1 MDRDSETGR
10 LEMLLENNVAI
21 VTGGA
26 KGMGRGIALKF
37 AAEGCHVVVCDIDE
51 AGAES
56 VAEEVR
62 ALGRGSLAAIVD
74 ITNSVQID
82 KMVSRTLEE
91 FGTIDVL
98 INNAGGVPGT
108 HGSGSSENI
117 SEEEWDRIVALNL
130 KGPFLVT
137 KAVLPTMKKN
147 GAGKIVF
154 VSSMGAVS
162 PVVSVLHY
170 HAAKAGVLGLSLN
183 LAFELAPLGIRANT
197 IVPGP
202 IETPFWDALMPPG
215 PERETFFAAVSKH
228 EVPLGRMG
236 TTDDIAGAALFLAS
250 KLSDFVTG
258 QVLCVA
264 GGQPMLSQQATF
276 NIEGYLKERGMLGE
290 GA

>member
-1 MDRDSETGR
+1 
-10 LEMLLENNVAI
+10 MLLENKVAI

-26 KGMGRGIALKF
+26 KGMGRGIALRF
-37 AAEGCHVVVCDIDE
+37 AEEGCHVVVCDLE
-51 AGAES
+51 GAGAES
-56 VAEEVR
+56 VAGEVR
-62 ALGRGSLAAIVD
+62 AFGPRSLAATAD
-74 ITNSVQID
+74 ITNSAQIEG
-82 KMVSRTLEE
+82 MVSRTLGE
-91 FGTIDVL
+91 FGTIDIL

-108 HGSGSSENI
+108 HGSGNSETI
-117 SEEEWDRIVALNL
+117 TEEEWDRIVALNL

-137 KAVLPTMKKN
+137 KAVLPTMKEN
-147 GAGKIVF
+147 RSGKIVY

-183 LAFELAPLGIRANT
+183 LAFELAPLGIHVNT

-215 PERETFFAAVSKH
+215 PERDAFFAAVSKH

-236 TTDDIAGAALFLAS
+236 TTKDIAGAALFLAS
-250 KLSDFVTG
+250 DLSDFVTG

-276 NIEGYLKERGMLGE
+276 NIEGYLKGKGIL
-290 GA
+290 

>member
-1 MDRDSETGR
+1 
-10 LEMLLENNVAI
+10 MLLEDKVAI

-26 KGMGRGIALKF
+26 KGMGRGIALRF
-37 AAEGCHVVVCDIDE
+37 AEEGSRIMVCDVDR
-51 AGAES
+51 AGAET
-56 VAEEVR
+56 VAEEIR
-62 ALGRGSLAAIVD
+62 ALGGKSLAAAAD
-74 ITNSVQID
+74 ITKSTEIEA
-82 KMVSRTLEE
+82 MVSRTLDE

-98 INNAGGVPGT
+98 VNNAGGVPGT
-108 HGSGSSENI
+108 HGSGSSETI

-137 KAVLPTMKKN
+137 KAVLPIMKAKRS
-147 GAGKIVF
+147 GKIVF

-183 LAFELAPLGIRANT
+183 LAFELAPLDIRVNT

-215 PERETFFAAVSKH
+215 PERDAFFSAVSKH

-236 TTDDIAGAALFLAS
+236 QPKDIAGAALFLACE
-250 KLSDFVTG
+250 LSDFVTG

-264 GGQPMLSQQATF
+264 GGQPMLAQQATF
-276 NIEGYLKERGMLGE
+276 NIEGYLRERGILGE